1 MRSLIAGILCH
12 DAAMEQLHGKVAVV
26 TGAGSGIGRGLVRR
40 FVAEGMRVV
49 AADIEATALAETVDG
64 LAGTSSFLTDVAEFA
79 AVDALAE
86 HAFETFGSAD
96 VLCNNAGVFAGGFMW
111 ERPPSD
117 FEWTLGV
124 NLWGILNGI
133 RAFVP
138 RMLAAGTEAHIVNTV
153 SMAGMCTNAF
163 SGPYT
168 VSKFAALAATE
179 CLAHDLRAVGAP
191 IKVSAVVPAAV
202 DTRIATSSRN
212 RPDAFGAERSEDAE
226 FVEQALTDLT
236 TNLGAPPDEVA
247 GIIVDAIRAEQF
259 LVPTKPSYAPQ
270 LRRRFDALVER
281 ELPPMPEFD

>member
-1 MRSLIAGILCH
+1 
-12 DAAMEQLHGKVAVV
+12 MEQLDGKVAVV

-49 AADIEATALAETVDG
+49 AADIEAAALAETVDG
-64 LAGTSSFLTDVAEFA
+64 LAGTSNFVTDVADFA

-96 VLCNNAGVFAGGFMW
+96 VLCNNAGVFAGGYMW
-111 ERPPSD
+111 ERPASD

-138 RMLAAGTEAHIVNTV
+138 RMLAAGTEAHIVNTC
-153 SMAGMCTNAF
+153 SMAGLCTNAF

-168 VSKFAALAATE
+168 ISKFAALAATE
-179 CLAHDLRAVGAP
+179 CLAHDLRAIGAP

-202 DTRIATSSRN
+202 DTRIATSGRN
-212 RPDAFGAERSEDAE
+212 RPDAAHVSRSEDAV

-236 TNLGAPPDEVA
+236 TNLGAPPDDVA

-259 LVPTKPSYAPQ
+259 LVPTKPSYAEQ
-270 LRRRFDALVER
+270 LRVRFDALLEKQ
-281 ELPPMPEFD
+281 LPPMPDFD

>member
-1 MRSLIAGILCH
+1 MRSLMPGILCH
-12 DAAMEQLHGKVAVV
+12 DAPMEQLLGKVAVV

-64 LAGTSSFLTDVAEFA
+64 LAGTSSFITDVADFA

-179 CLAHDLRAVGAP
+179 CLAHDLRAIGAP

>member
-1 MRSLIAGILCH
+1 MAGILCH
-12 DAAMEQLHGKVAVV
+12 DAPMEQLHGKVAVV

-64 LAGTSSFLTDVAEFA
+64 LAGTSSFVTDVADFA

-179 CLAHDLRAVGAP
+179 CLAHDLRAIGAP
-191 IKVSAVVPAAV
+191 VKVSAVVPAAV

-226 FVEQALTDLT
+226 FVEQALTELT

-247 GIIVDAIRAEQF
+247 GIIVDAIRSEQF

-270 LRRRFDALVER
+270 LRQRFDALVER